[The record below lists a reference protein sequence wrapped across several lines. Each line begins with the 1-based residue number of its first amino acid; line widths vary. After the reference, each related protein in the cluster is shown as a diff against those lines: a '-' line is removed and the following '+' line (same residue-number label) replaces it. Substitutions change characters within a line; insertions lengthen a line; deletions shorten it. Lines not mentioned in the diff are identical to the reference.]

1 MQSLAEYDVLKKRLL
16 SLSPTLKTKPTS
28 KSVKF
33 RKISKKIL
41 WIQSVLGL
49 LGGGGPR
56 VLDKIVD
63 FGGPK

>member
-1 MQSLAEYDVLKKRLL
+1 MLWNRIKREVRMQSLAEYDVLKKRLL

-49 LGGGGPR
+49 LGLLGGS
-56 VLDKIVD
+56 
-63 FGGPK
+63 